1 MPKGEPFPSQPP
13 SAPLSVA
20 SEGPPVV
27 LYAHRAKADNRP
39 FSRDVILTRADPSV
53 ALYYLE
59 FHQRIFRGS
68 WHLVLHSEGAR
79 DGPAVCTI
87 FKQAFGSNFDLTL
100 LPTRF
105 TTHCFR
111 SSIFGGTKYKF
122 LGSDGTTY
130 EWRLKYWSLRPD
142 GPLVCVRL
150 EGGKKPKDCP
160 VVAEWEPKNWS
171 LKKEGTLK
179 INLAYEHE
187 KDLLVATVLSLTE
200 WLCEKKA
207 KTVDGEADSVARG

>member
-1 MPKGEPFPSQPP
+1 MPKGEPFP
-13 SAPLSVA
+13 VA
-20 SEGPPVV
+20 SGGPPVV
-27 LYAHRAKADNRP
+27 LYAHKAKADNRP

-68 WHLVLHSEGAR
+68 WHLVLHSDGAR

-87 FKQAFGSNFDLTL
+87 FKQAFGSNFDITL
-100 LPTRF
+100 LA
-105 TTHCFR
+105 

-160 VVAEWEPKNWS
+160 VAAEWEPKDWS

-187 KDLLVATVLSLTE
+187 KDLLVATALSLTE